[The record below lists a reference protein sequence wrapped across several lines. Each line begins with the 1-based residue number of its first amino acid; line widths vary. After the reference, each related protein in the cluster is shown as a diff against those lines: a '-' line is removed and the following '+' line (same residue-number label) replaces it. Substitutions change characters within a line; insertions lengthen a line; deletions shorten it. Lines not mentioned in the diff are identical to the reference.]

1 MNNRTILNIQSVVVK
16 KEKKVQYQFFG
27 IDFKS
32 FVYPLNEQK

>member
-1 MNNRTILNIQSVVVK
+1 LLK
-16 KEKKVQYQFFG
+16 KKKKVQHQFFG